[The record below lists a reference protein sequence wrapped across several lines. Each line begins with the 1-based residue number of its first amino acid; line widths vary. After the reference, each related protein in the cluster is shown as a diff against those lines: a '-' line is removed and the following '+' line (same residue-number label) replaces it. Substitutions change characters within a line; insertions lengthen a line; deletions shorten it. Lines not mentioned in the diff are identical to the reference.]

1 VELQHN
7 LDKIQAQG
15 LGVAAISYDS
25 RAVLEDFAKC
35 RGITYPLLSD
45 ADSSIIRS
53 FGILNESVPKNSPF
67 FGVPHPGTYIVS
79 PDGVVTAKYF
89 APDFRE
95 RDTAA
100 EILVR
105 QFGLSGE
112 ADRQMAETKH
122 VQLTSSASAAAARP
136 GQRLAL
142 ILDIEMKPKMHVY
155 APGVTG
161 YIPVEWSLEGNPQ
174 ITEDPVEYPPGQIV
188 ELPVIQEKVPVYTG
202 HLRLIREITVGQ
214 KASTPLVIKG
224 AFRYQACDD
233 TQCYIPATVPV
244 EWTFRVEPLDRE
256 RVPAALQRKPTH

>member
-7 LDKIQAQG
+7 LGKLQAQG
-15 LGVAAISYDS
+15 LGVAAISYDR
-25 RAVLEDFAKC
+25 RAVLEDFSKR

-45 ADSSIIRS
+45 PDSSMIRA

-67 FGVPHPGTYIVS
+67 FGVPHPGTYIVT

-89 APDFRE
+89 AEDFRE

-105 QFGLSGE
+105 QFGLAGE
-112 ADRQMAETKH
+112 ADRQTAETKH
-122 VQLTSSASAAAARP
+122 LKLASSASADAARP

-142 ILDIEMKPKMHVY
+142 ILDVELKPKIHVY

-161 YIPVEWSLEGNPQ
+161 YIPVEWSLESNPQ
-174 ITEDPVEYPPGQIV
+174 IAADPVEYPPGHVV
-188 ELPVIQEKVPVYTG
+188 ELPVINEKVPVYTG
-202 HLRLIREITVGQ
+202 HIRLIREITVGQ
-214 KASTPLVIKG
+214 NASTPVVVKG
-224 AFRYQACDD
+224 SFRYQACDD

-244 EWTFRVEPLDRE
+244 EWTLRVEPLDRE
-256 RVPAALQRKPTH
+256 RVPSALQRKPTH